1 MNALKYFHR
10 DSSFHLRGTRSQKN
24 FSFWIFPAIVCNFF
38 KNIGSGRADQNILSI
53 RKSSC
58 FHRRGR
64 QRPIHGIVPVG
75 AFDHISHSHFTLS
88 FHISKNCVE
97 RHLLK
102 FRISKRMKTKLLLG
116 GTRVYGSEYFV
127 NGIRGVPRISSTILS
142 KGTNR
147 SFHSVPPRVCP
158 SYFL

>member
-24 FSFWIFPAIVCNFF
+24 FPLWIFPAMSQNFLVDV
-38 KNIGSGRADQNILSI
+38 RPRRTDQNVLSI
-53 RKSSC
+53 RKSAR

-75 AFDHISHSHFTLS
+75 TFDHMSHSHFNLS
-88 FHISKNCVE
+88 FHIPKNGGK
-97 RHLLK
+97 RHLIK
-102 FRISKRMKTKLLLG
+102 FRTFKRMKTKLLLG

-127 NGIRGVPRISSTILS
+127 NCIRGVPRISSTILS

>member
-24 FSFWIFPAIVCNFF
+24 FSFWIFPAMSQNFLVYV
-38 KNIGSGRADQNILSI
+38 RPRRTDQNVLSI

-75 AFDHISHSHFTLS
+75 TFDDMSHSHFDS
-88 FHISKNCVE
+88 FPYVTENRWE
-97 RHLLK
+97 RHLCK
-102 FRISKRMKTKLLLG
+102 FRTFKRMKTKLLLG

-127 NGIRGVPRISSTILS
+127 NCIRGVPRISSTILS

-147 SFHSVPPRVCP
+147 S
-158 SYFL
+158 